1 MPQPPRANFSDDV
14 HPWGNCWI
22 KGAWTTTSFSN
33 PVAGWAGG
41 CSSLPRSFYRSR
53 LQFRGRFHG
62 VFHFTPKCNRV
73 FAARS
78 RPQNRGHYAAPNL
91 ELQVT
96 PKRGSCCASLASP
109 WQRAAS
115 AHKSRVVALQS
126 GCGSEARY
134 GLIFPAAPSRRR
146 PEPLRCRWKAP
157 FPKISA
163 SSSHGRALA

>member
-1 MPQPPRANFSDDV
+1 MGKLLDQGCLDDHFFQQPC
-14 HPWGNCWI
+14 CWV
-22 KGAWTTTSFSN
+22 G
-33 PVAGWAGG
+33 GWLFKFA
-41 CSSLPRSFYRSR
+41 SIVLHRSR
-53 LQFRGRFHG
+53 LQFQGRFHG

-73 FAARS
+73 FAAGS
-78 RPQNRGHYAAPNL
+78 RPPNRGHYAAPEL

-96 PKRGSCCASLASP
+96 PKRGSCCSSLAAP

-115 AHKSRVVALQS
+115 AHKLQVLALQS

-134 GLIFPAAPSRRR
+134 GLIFPVAPSRRR
-146 PEPLRCRWKAP
+146 PDPLRCRWKAP

>member
-1 MPQPPRANFSDDV
+1 MGKLLDQGCLDDHFFQQPC
-14 HPWGNCWI
+14 CWM
-22 KGAWTTTSFSN
+22 G
-33 PVAGWAGG
+33 GWLFKFA
-41 CSSLPRSFYRSR
+41 SIVLHRSR
-53 LQFRGRFHG
+53 LQFQGRFHG

-73 FAARS
+73 FAAGS
-78 RPQNRGHYAAPNL
+78 RPPNRGHYAAPEL

-96 PKRGSCCASLASP
+96 PKRGSCCSSLAAT

-126 GCGSEARY
+126 GCSSEARY
-134 GLIFPAAPSRRR
+134 GLIFPAEPSRRR